1 MSLKYFGRYQFN
13 NPSDPAEEDFG
24 LRDLAL
30 EAGASI
36 DTETDGTYGT
46 VLDMDG
52 TISLLSTGEFVNIS
66 GSLDRSFSFW
76 VKNETS
82 GSDNPVLSYGD
93 LVGGSAFVVYSD
105 NSSSHPQFSDYTT
118 ISEVTS
124 HTSVVS
130 TWSFY
135 AIVYSSG
142 SLMFYIDSV
151 LVDTFSTTLSTGT
164 ADALR
169 IGTDGL
175 GNYFTGN
182 VSDFRM
188 YTTVLDSITISYMFS
203 VGPNFEEKLVPDY
216 VEDSNTQGLS
226 VTGSLISRSTYA
238 VQETGEV
245 LQNSYYIYDE
255 NSDLQEASRIEHSED
270 VNGHASISMKT
281 RHTEAVSGD
290 TVLFSSID
298 ATPENTTFTS
308 TDDTDTLSCVIFSS
322 DGVSVTSEKPG
333 GIYFG
338 AGKDFRIAVD
348 GDSMVIEAYSSIAGD
363 YVTKMEIGK

>member
-1 MSLKYFGRYQFN
+1 MSLKYFGRYQFKN
-13 NPSDPAEEDFG
+13 ISDPAEEDFG

-52 TISLLSTGEFVNIS
+52 TVSLLSTGDFLNIS

-76 VKNETS
+76 VKNGTS
-82 GSDNPVLSYGD
+82 GTNNPVLSYGE
-93 LVGGSAFVVYSD
+93 LVAGSAFVVYSD
-105 NSSSHPQFSDYTT
+105 NTSFHPQFSDYTT
-118 ISEVTS
+118 IYEVTS
-124 HTSVVS
+124 HTSVIS

-135 AIVYSSG
+135 TIVYSSG

-151 LVDTFSTTLSTGT
+151 LVDTFSVVLSTGT

-175 GNYFTGN
+175 GGYFNGN
-182 VSDFRM
+182 ISDFRM
-188 YTTVLDSITISYMFS
+188 YTTVLNLSTIAYMFS
-203 VGPNFEEKLVPDY
+203 VGPNFEEKLDIEY
-216 VEDSNTQGLS
+216 IEDANIQGVS
-226 VTGSLISRSTYA
+226 VTGRLISRSAYA

-245 LQNSYYIYDE
+245 LKNSYYIYDE
-255 NSDLQEASRIEHSED
+255 NTDLQEASRIEHSED
-270 VNGHASISMKT
+270 VNGNANISMKT
-281 RHTEAVSGD
+281 RHTESVSGD
-290 TVLFSSID
+290 KVLFSTID
-298 ATPENTTFTS
+298 ATAENTTFNS
-308 TDDTDTLSCVIFSS
+308 TDNTDTLSCIIFSS
-322 DGVSVTSEKPG
+322 DGISVTSEKPG

-348 GDSMVIEAYSSIAGD
+348 GDNMVIEAYSSVVGD